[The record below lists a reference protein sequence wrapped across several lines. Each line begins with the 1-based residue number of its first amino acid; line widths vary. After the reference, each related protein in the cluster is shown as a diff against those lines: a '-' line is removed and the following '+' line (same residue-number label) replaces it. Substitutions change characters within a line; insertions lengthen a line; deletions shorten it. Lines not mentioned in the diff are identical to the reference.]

1 MPNRLFFDRQDYQ
14 LLHMINETIA
24 HGTSADMEHQVFDAN
39 LHPHGI
45 LELTTTHEFRIAHA
59 VVNLLGNLQTGK
71 TEDRLAALR
80 TLHDEVLH
88 SARTSFRYN
97 TGRVLIQIMKEI
109 VRAHGDDHAQLKL
122 VRDFRSAASGN
133 PRIVRLFLRRHHLL
147 EMPEEWN
154 QLTMD
159 HHVHDANTKGR
170 KNPTHLIMDAWIKGI
185 RYLTVVYY
193 NYVEPAAARELLESA
208 SIIGISVRI
217 GLEFRAPFR
226 GRFISFVW
234 TPRGFSDY
242 QSFLAFLDEEPMQE
256 LIDEGHK
263 VSAWIRRH
271 VFATLN
277 AWNVRHRPRLE
288 AELELELPALE
299 ENAFMGFVSTGR
311 PSFVHLAEFI
321 HAAYLPLLRAR
332 VQALQAEAPT
342 AEPDRAARIQEL
354 IRRMDSLTPEMIM
367 NNWLKPAQNP
377 ELPSPNVPDLSPDAP
392 KLLRLPPHVLMEWLT
407 NVRSGYRITLQL
419 ADLTPED
426 VMELLWDC
434 EGRITHLEM
443 FNLKEWQDDRLRNLE
458 AINEL
463 QIALNEGSA
472 LHLKYMLRTMTRSLE
487 RDQEGEEC
495 SRQDKFRII
504 LHNIAKLQAPYK
516 TNPLGARIGTDSTSH
531 SSMRYGM
538 GLAIPE
544 SLPPRARRLAYRK
557 KGFHP
562 LFLPI
567 DLKVALRVTCTLP
580 SRPTALMK
588 KIGPT
593 VRKLWG
599 FHTFGLKKVREWLVD
614 SSQIRTGEGSNVI
627 TMGGL
632 SDAQGNGFLT
642 EPAGAECDR
651 GKALGVRYLN
661 TRFSNILKVLIGFIP
676 AMLVF
681 ACTQDWWVLAWLGAP
696 IWFVITGIRNIAQAV
711 LGGGGVRRSS
721 LLHWRDFID
730 WTRISDSLMYTGLS
744 VVLLEW
750 IIRDLMLARGMGLT
764 TNNSPLLV
772 FSIIAFAN
780 SLYIAGH
787 NIFRGFPKEAIVGNI
802 FRSVLAIPT
811 SLVYNE
817 LLLGFF
823 VFLGLPSPMLLLD
836 QSAAITSKAA
846 SDTVAGLIEGFAD
859 ARNNRSLRHWDYKTK
874 LARFFDN
881 YAKLELRFSDV
892 DILSLLSRPKE
903 FARLTSREAH
913 HLYISNIINLLDL
926 MYFWMYQPYARQ
938 TLISILRTMTREERI
953 ILARSQLMLM
963 RVREVSQLFVDGLL
977 GPSFAKALAFYLDSH
992 EEYIAAITR
1001 QCATAGRTRRDR
1013 KGRASLPAGQGN
1025 ACPPHSDEAG
1035 EQAEEPDSLPAGSQT
1050 RMDRHTAAQMDAMA
1064 HNLPFAFSHAPRAE
1078 SEPH

>member
-109 VRAHGDDHAQLKL
+109 VRARGDDHAQLKL

-147 EMPEEWN
+147 EMPEDWN

-208 SIIGISVRI
+208 SIMGLSVRI

-256 LIDEGHK
+256 LIYEGHK

-277 AWNVRHRPRLE
+277 AWNVRHRPELE
-288 AELELELPALE
+288 KELELELPVLE

-321 HAAYLPLLRAR
+321 HASCVPLLRAK
-332 VQALQAEAPT
+332 VQALRAEEST
-342 AEPDRAARIQEL
+342 ADPDRAARIQEL
-354 IRRMDSLTPEMIM
+354 IRQMDGLTPETIM
-367 NNWLKPAQNP
+367 NRWLKPAKNP
-377 ELPSPNVPDLSPDAP
+377 DLPSPNVPDPSPDAP

-426 VMELLWDC
+426 VVELLWDC
-434 EGRITHLEM
+434 EGHITHLEM

-458 AINEL
+458 AINAL
-463 QIALNEGSA
+463 QIALNESSA
-472 LHLKYMLRTMTRSLE
+472 LHLKHMLRTMTRSLE
-487 RDQEGEEC
+487 QEQEGEEC
-495 SRQDKFRII
+495 SRQEKFRVM

-516 TNPLGARIGTDSTSH
+516 TNPLGSRIGTDSTSH

-544 SLPPRARRLAYRK
+544 SLPPRAHRLAYQK

-567 DLKVALRVTCTLP
+567 ELKIALRETFTLP
-580 SRPTALMK
+580 ARPTALMK
-588 KIGPT
+588 KIGPK

-599 FHTFGLKKVREWLVD
+599 FRTFGLKKVREWLVD
-614 SSQIRTGEGSNVI
+614 SSLIRTGEGSNVI

-632 SDAQGNGFLT
+632 SDAQGNGFLA
-642 EPAGAECDR
+642 EPACAGFGR
-651 GKALGVRYLN
+651 GKTLGVRYLN

-750 IIRDLMLARGMGLT
+750 IIRDLLLARGMGLT

-823 VFLGLPSPMLLLD
+823 IFLDLPSPVLLLD

-859 ARNNRSLRHWDYKTK
+859 ARNNRRLRHWDYKTK

-881 YAKLELRFSDV
+881 YARLELRFSDV
-892 DILSLLSRPKE
+892 DILSLLSKPKE
-903 FARLTSREAH
+903 FARLTAKEAH
-913 HLYISNIINLLDL
+913 HLYISHIVNLLDL

-938 TLISILRTMTREERI
+938 TLISLLRTMTREERI
-953 ILARSQLMLM
+953 ILARSQLMLV

-992 EEYIAAITR
+992 EEYITEITR
-1001 QCATAGRTRRDR
+1001 QCVAAGRTRRDR
-1013 KGRASLPAGQGN
+1013 KNRSLLLPDREDDVCPACLESAKAQP
-1025 ACPPHSDEAG
+1025 A
-1035 EQAEEPDSLPAGSQT
+1035 EPDFPHGGQRAWMGAQ
-1050 RMDRHTAAQMDAMA
+1050 TAAQIDAMA
-1064 HNLPFAFSHAPRAE
+1064 HNLPFALPRASRTD
-1078 SEPH
+1078 SE